1 MKLGDRLAQLLAE
14 SGVDRVFGVPGGQ
27 TLPFYE
33 GIRKSGG
40 AIEHVLMRDERS
52 AGFAADAY
60 ARLTGK
66 LGVCDAT
73 VGPGATNLL
82 SPLAEAYCS
91 SVPLLAIV
99 SDISRGWEYRRVRGN
114 ASQAMQQLEMFKP
127 VSKWQVTL
135 SQPRSLE
142 NVLDQAMRVAVT
154 GRPGPVVIA
163 LPDDVGDLDVDWK
176 REVRPSAVYP
186 RHRSAP
192 DPDQVRA
199 ACQALVKAKK
209 PVLLVGGG
217 AFTSHA
223 DAEVAQLARR
233 LGIPVV
239 TTITAKGIM
248 ADNDPL
254 VFGIAGTMGNPKA
267 NEIVAQ
273 ADLVFF
279 LGCKA
284 GQMATFGYDHPAP
297 GVATIHLDI
306 DAEEIGRNFTDS
318 IPLVGDARLGVSS
331 ILASLA
337 GESFAYEWDLEALGQ
352 GRRKW
357 YDRMTLVPHTLGEPL
372 SAPVIT
378 RIIDEAIEPGDL
390 AVCDASLPSGWAG
403 AYVRLQQAGRNYLA
417 PRGLAGLGWGAPA
430 AIGASLARPDAK
442 RVFLFAGD
450 GGFSYS
456 IQEMEVMAR
465 LKLPVITC
473 LYNNSV
479 LGWIKHLQKSRY
491 AGNYISCDYNDIDFA
506 TVAQGFGA
514 RSYTVRTPDELR
526 EALAMEREPEGPSL
540 INMYTDQWETPVL
553 RAVSGESAY

>member
-1 MKLGDRLAQLLAE
+1 MTVGDRLAQLLAE

-40 AIEHVLMRDERS
+40 AISHVLMRDERS

-142 NVLDQAMRVAVT
+142 NVVDQAMRVAVT

-163 LPDDVGDLDVDWK
+163 LPDDVGDMEFEWK
-176 REVRPSAVYP
+176 RQVRPRATYP

-192 DPDQVRA
+192 DPAQVRE
-199 ACQALVKAKK
+199 ACRALLKAKK
-209 PVLLVGGG
+209 PALLVGGG

-223 DAEVAQLARR
+223 DAQVAQLARK
-233 LGIPVV
+233 LDAPVV

-248 ADNDPL
+248 SDFDPL
-254 VFGIAGTMGNPKA
+254 VFGVAGTMGNPKA
-267 NEIVAQ
+267 NEILAQ

-279 LGCKA
+279 VGCKA
-284 GQMATFGYDHPAP
+284 GQMATFGYDRPAP
-297 GVATIHLDI
+297 GVTTIHLDI

-318 IPLVGDARLGVSS
+318 IPLVCDARLGVSG
-331 ILASLA
+331 ILTAL
-337 GESFAYEWDLEALGQ
+337 ESERFSYEWDLDTF
-352 GRRKW
+352 RRGCKKW
-357 YDRMTLVPHTLGEPL
+357 YDETTQALHTPGEPL

-378 RIIDEAIEPGDL
+378 RIIDEAMQPGDL
-390 AVCDASLPSGWAG
+390 AVCDASLPSGWAA
-403 AYVRLQQAGRNYLA
+403 AYLRLKEAGRNYLA

-430 AIGASLARPDAK
+430 AIGAALARPEAK
-442 RVFLFAGD
+442 RIFLFAGD
-450 GGFSYS
+450 GGYSFSM
-456 IQEMEVMAR
+456 QEMEVMVR
-465 LKLPVITC
+465 LNLPVITV
-473 LYNNSV
+473 LYNNCA
-479 LGWIKHLQKSRY
+479 LGWIKHLQNSRY
-491 AGNYISCDYNDIDFA
+491 GGNYISSDYKYIDFA
-506 TVAQGFGA
+506 TIAKGFGA
-514 RSYTVRTPDELR
+514 RGYTVKTLDELKGAL
-526 EALAMEREPEGPSL
+526 EAEREPNGPSL
-540 INMYTDQWETPVL
+540 INMSTDEWETPVL